1 MRLDKNNQSITFT
14 YRAHLYLAPFV
25 GLAIFCLMT
34 LVLTGVLF
42 AGLTLLFGLEEK
54 HPWLFII
61 GLWIVIAICLYLLA
75 KLFFYADKL
84 VTWIF
89 ARVDTVSFYEDYF
102 VSERYGKVHCR
113 DVVRYEFRQDNLV
126 SNNRIVIYCVDRV
139 LHYALDF
146 RTNHKTPESIS
157 DVMLMTWIDEEE
169 KNFLAFRILLQRF
182 EKLFID
188 WNGRAYQSQ
197 GREKH
202 FIYKGDFFRRPL
214 PIIMGVLT
222 SVALLAGTVTAF
234 FVFKYKLPV
243 LGTLPIV
250 IYMTYKLNSYL
261 WQNIIAAW
269 KRPR

>member
-1 MRLDKNNQSITFT
+1 MGVDKNTQSITFT
-14 YRAHLYLAPFV
+14 YCDYSYLTPFV
-25 GLAIFCLMT
+25 GLAIFVGIT
-34 LVLTGVLF
+34 FILVGMLF
-42 AGLTLLFGLEEK
+42 AGTTLLLGFEDE
-54 HPWLFII
+54 HPWLFAI
-61 GLWIVIAICLYLLA
+61 GLFVVIVICLYLFARLA
-75 KLFFYADKL
+75 FYADRL

-89 ARVDTVSFYEDYF
+89 ARVDTVHFHEDYF

-113 DVVRYEFRQDNLV
+113 DVIRYEFRQDNLV
-126 SNNRIVIYCVDRV
+126 SNNRIVIYCTDRV
-139 LHYALDF
+139 LHYALDL
-146 RTNHKTPESIS
+146 RTNYKSPENLS
-157 DVMLMTWIDEEE
+157 DVMLMTWMDEEE

-182 EKLFID
+182 EKLFTG
-188 WNGRAYQSQ
+188 WNARAYQSQ

-214 PIIMGVLT
+214 PIIMGLVT
-222 SVALLAGTVTAF
+222 SVALLAGMGVAF

-250 IYMTYKLNSYL
+250 IYLMYKLNTYL